1 MKEMKN
7 RAPFYYYQEQTVPS
21 IVWDLLLTLFLC
33 MIMPIINYGPRIL
46 IMTLFTGG
54 LCLLAELIGRLLAR
68 REIAGADFSP
78 VVTGMLIAMLM
89 PANAPFWLFAAAAL
103 FSMFVVRIP
112 FGGTGRTPFHPAAAG
127 ISFAA
132 VGWPTIMFSYPAVPL
147 ETSLPWFGDCVS
159 TVLGT
164 SPSAS
169 LKEGIRPDILPFDM
183 LWGRFSGPMG
193 TTCILVICACACY
206 LFCKK
211 SIDFRAPC
219 CLVATA
225 ALYAA
230 LFPRIVGSP
239 LTSIKYELMAGSLLF
254 GAVFLLGELSA
265 PLHTWQGKCIY
276 GVLTGLLTML
286 FREFGRYDQG
296 IYFAI
301 LLSDAVVPVLDRM
314 ISRRMIKG
322 GRDNEAITQE

>member
-112 FGGTGRTPFHPAAAG
+112 FGGTGRTPVSYTHLDVYKRQ
-127 ISFAA
+127 ILLRIITA
-132 VGWPTIMFSYPAVPL
+132 VV
-147 ETSLPWFGDCVS
+147 
-159 TVLGT
+159 
-164 SPSAS
+164 
-169 LKEGIRPDILPFDM
+169 
-183 LWGRFSGPMG
+183 
-193 TTCILVICACACY
+193 LVILC
-206 LFCKK
+206 
-211 SIDFRAPC
+211 
-219 CLVATA
+219 
-225 ALYAA
+225 
-230 LFPRIVGSP
+230 IV
-239 LTSIKYELMAGSLLF
+239 Y
-254 GAVFLLGELSA
+254 
-265 PLHTWQGKCIY
+265 
-276 GVLTGLLTML
+276 
-286 FREFGRYDQG
+286 FREKRNNESQDKKT
-296 IYFAI
+296 
-301 LLSDAVVPVLDRM
+301 D
-314 ISRRMIKG
+314 G
-322 GRDNEAITQE
+322 GEK